1 MKLLIDS
8 STNYL
13 FLAIFDN
20 NNIYTFNR
28 YGKNDHSETLVDYLH
43 SFLQDNKKEVSDI
56 KEVYV
61 GRGPGSYT
69 GLRIAGTVGKVF
81 AFINNIKLYSFSSLD
96 LLLSKVINQDG
107 SYILRIDAKKNH
119 SYYKIVN
126 VKDKNI
132 KIKVDET
139 FGENTIFENYPNH
152 IIIEMNDDLFN
163 NSSDI
168 VKNILNNKLYRE
180 ESNLDYT
187 PNYIRSGI

>member
-13 FLAIFDN
+13 FLALFDN

-81 AFINNIKLYSFSSLD
+81 AFINNIKLYSFSSFD

-107 SYILRIDAKKNH
+107 SYILIIDAKKNH

>member
-13 FLAIFDN
+13 YLAVIN
-20 NNIYTFNR
+20 NEQVKSFVR
-28 YGKNDHSETLVDYLH
+28 FGKNDHSETLVD
-43 SFLQDNKKEVSDI
+43 FLNKFLNEHRILVKDI

-81 AFINNIKLYSFSSLD
+81 SHINNKKLYSFSSLD
-96 LLLSKVINQDG
+96 LILAAKLETSG
-107 SYILRIDAKKNH
+107 LYISRIDAKKNH

-126 VKDKNI
+126 IDNNEI
-132 KIKVDET
+132 KVIVDET
-139 FGENTIFENYPNH
+139 FGENTIFENYPDYQVLEMTEEFFNENPALN
-152 IIIEMNDDLFN
+152 IIKYN
-163 NSSDI
+163 
-168 VKNILNNKLYRE
+168 LYKE
-180 ESNLDYT
+180 ESTLDYT

>member
-13 FLAIFDN
+13 YLAVVN
-20 NNIYTFNR
+20 NEQVKSFVR
-28 YGKNDHSETLVDYLH
+28 FGKNDHSETLVD
-43 SFLQDNKKEVSDI
+43 FLNKFLNEHNILVKDI

-81 AFINNIKLYSFSSLD
+81 AHINNKKLYSFSSLD
-96 LLLSKVINQDG
+96 LILAAKLETSG
-107 SYILRIDAKKNH
+107 LYISRIDAKKNH

-126 VKDKNI
+126 IDNNEI
-132 KIKVDET
+132 KVIVDET
-139 FGENTIFENYPNH
+139 FGENTIFENYPDYQVLEMTEEFFQENPALS
-152 IIIEMNDDLFN
+152 IIKYN
-163 NSSDI
+163 
-168 VKNILNNKLYRE
+168 LYKE
-180 ESNLDYT
+180 ESTLDYT

>member
-13 FLAIFDN
+13 FLALCDN

-152 IIIEMNDDLFN
+152 IIIEMDDDLFN

>member
-13 FLAIFDN
+13 FLALFDN

-81 AFINNIKLYSFSSLD
+81 AFINNIKLYSFSSFD